1 MLDVSCGLTRPDP
14 WLDAVH
20 PDRMG
25 EQLRRVA
32 PILTAMLRSVRSE
45 HGTVGVM
52 WDYGSLPQMPRTDG
66 EAARFRRGLRKMNQW
81 YMHPY
86 THVLL
91 LASSLPL
98 GMGEA
103 AVPGGIAVPAV
114 PGDSAAGVTGG
125 VAAAPRAGYSN
136 TRRWDARGWCFFEGC
151 ASSLVKHEFCLWDD
165 RFYDHYDR
173 QLQRRGSTVVAVKQD
188 SLDGLR
194 KTLRAGRHAPLSP
207 PAFATLMEQRVAEG
221 SLAFTSTNADMHMV
235 IDLYTAGFIAAFDS
249 YPAVSLGHN
258 IICFFSLNFG
268 TKEEV
273 QHFAETLSYVAQHCT
288 FPHGPVRIDAV
299 GNGFLPATK
308 AALHAAVKDCAGVE
322 ELFL

>member
-1 MLDVSCGLTRPDP
+1 
-14 WLDAVH
+14 
-20 PDRMG
+20 
-25 EQLRRVA
+25 
-32 PILTAMLRSVRSE
+32 
-45 HGTVGVM
+45 
-52 WDYGSLPQMPRTDG
+52 
-66 EAARFRRGLRKMNQW
+66 
-81 YMHPY
+81 
-86 THVLL
+86 
-91 LASSLPL
+91 
-98 GMGEA
+98 
-103 AVPGGIAVPAV
+103 
-114 PGDSAAGVTGG
+114 
-125 VAAAPRAGYSN
+125 
-136 TRRWDARGWCFFEGC
+136 
-151 ASSLVKHEFCLWDD
+151 
-165 RFYDHYDR
+165 
-173 QLQRRGSTVVAVKQD
+173 
-188 SLDGLR
+188 
-194 KTLRAGRHAPLSP
+194 
-207 PAFATLMEQRVAEG
+207 MEQRVAEG